1 MFIKQWSRTEGAVFC
16 EVGNFEIFFLSE
28 VFACR
33 FKKHH
38 GTVIMTPTWI
48 CYRNMTIQTEND
60 DHWDGLKVILQGN
73 TQHLVSKQKE
83 LT

>member
-1 MFIKQWSRTEGAVFC
+1 MI
-16 EVGNFEIFFLSE
+16 
-28 VFACR
+28 
-33 FKKHH
+33 
-38 GTVIMTPTWI
+38 PTWI

-60 DHWDGLKVILQGN
+60 DRWDGLKVILQGN